1 MAKVKVFFIE
11 DELVHAEA
19 IKIAID
25 EAGLNCIGEC
35 NNADEAF
42 ALVKKAKP
50 DVVLI
55 DIALPGLNNGI
66 TLAQKI
72 SNELKI
78 PHIYTTSFTQEQVME
93 QAVSTN
99 PAGYLRKPVDPVNLK
114 AAVKIAMSTNVSEQK
129 ENETITQNEEALYTR
144 VGDKLVRVNIDEIL
158 IIKADGDNCI
168 SIVLENRELSCRTTL
183 KEICSELPN
192 TFIQVHRSYFINLN
206 HLDSYNERQ
215 QTAFLKGKNAPVA
228 RSFRKAFLNAI
239 RKV

>member
-1 MAKVKVFFIE
+1 MDKIKVFFVE
-11 DELVHAEA
+11 DELIHAEA

-42 ALVKKAKP
+42 ALVKKVKP

-66 TLAQKI
+66 TLAQQI

-78 PHIYTTSFTQEQVME
+78 PHIYTTSFTQEQVIE

-114 AAVKIAMSTNVSEQK
+114 AVVKIAMSTNVSEQNG
-129 ENETITQNEEALYTR
+129 NETITQNEEALYTR
-144 VGDKLVRVNIDEIL
+144 VGDKLVRVNINEIL
-158 IIKADGDNCI
+158 VIKADGDNCI

-183 KEICSELPN
+183 KEICSKLPN

-228 RSFRKAFLNAI
+228 RSFRKAFLDAI